1 MPVASVI
8 IPNWHKFHTN
18 HLLTGSKGRDLS
30 DKAMTK
36 PQSKWTAFY
45 QSESTDIKQKALGWK
60 HAAVT
65 DILKTQHRSYVHIAV
80 MNI

>member
-30 DKAMTK
+30 DKTMTK
-36 PQSKWTAFY
+36 PQSKQTIHYSFY
-45 QSESTDIKQKALGWK
+45 QLESTDIKQKALGWNCNV
-60 HAAVT
+60 VT
-65 DILKTQHRSYVHIAV
+65 YIQEFKKSSTA
-80 MNI
+80 